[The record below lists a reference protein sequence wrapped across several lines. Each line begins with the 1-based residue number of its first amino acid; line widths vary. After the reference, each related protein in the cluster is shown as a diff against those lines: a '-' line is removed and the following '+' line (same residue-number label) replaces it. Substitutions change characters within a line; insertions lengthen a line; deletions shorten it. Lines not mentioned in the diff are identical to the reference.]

1 MPFSGG
7 GGGQLTTHV
16 HDNTPLQGGPL
27 NFNNTTIAG
36 MGAGDITFSDGNAL
50 QTLTYP
56 AVPAGESLQAV
67 ALSTAPSWV
76 ASAGATVT
84 TQVISPTHATTYTG
98 LAFTTLTNGTG
109 TLANRVGGQAMLTYF
124 VTLEHSTTSAYVLF
138 RWLIGGV
145 AGNKSSIA
153 IGTGA
158 ANIGTGGSVTDF
170 HALNG
175 DSLAIQIAMSGGTS
189 TIYNSAVSGNTLGM
203 VWEVS

>member
-1 MPFSGG
+1 MGFSGG
-7 GGGQLTTHV
+7 GTSLLKAHKHTSAVQDGGKLDMDNVTEAELT
-16 HDNTPLQGGPL
+16 QGDV
-27 NFNNTTIAG
+27 I
-36 MGAGDITFSDGNAL
+36 FSDGAAL
-50 QTLTYP
+50 QRL
-56 AVPAGESLQAV
+56 AIGAASDKLQVNAGA
-67 ALSTAPSWV
+67 TAPEWA
-76 ASAGATVT
+76 ASAGAFSVT

-109 TLANRVGGQAMLTYF
+109 TLATRAGGKAMLTYF

-158 ANIGTGGSVTDF
+158 ASIGTGGSVTDF
-170 HALNG
+170 HDLNG

-189 TIYNSAVSGNTLGM
+189 TIYNSATSGNTLGM

>member
-7 GGGQLTTHV
+7 GGGQLTAHV

-36 MGAGDITFSDGNAL
+36 MGAGDITYSDGNAL

-84 TQVISPTHATTYTG
+84 TQVISPTTYTTYTG

-109 TLANRVGGQAMLTYF
+109 TLATRAGGKAMLTYF
-124 VTLEHSTTSAYVLF
+124 ITAELSSTGYFLI
-138 RWLIGGV
+138 RWLIGGS
-145 AGNKSSIA
+145 AANKTQVV

-158 ANIGTGGSVTDF
+158 TNIGTTASVTEFND
-170 HALNG
+170 LDG
-175 DSLAIQIAMSGGTS
+175 SSLGLQVAMNAGTL
-189 TIYNSAVSGNTLGM
+189 TIYNNAASGNTLGM
-203 VWEVS
+203 VYEVS